1 MHFFNDLIPLFSVL
15 PFFFFFYRKE
25 AVTLPGTGET
35 NMEDIEQSLQFSNT
49 GTTTGFQHNA
59 YFTMVYTWSRCLE
72 LENEKN

>member
-35 NMEDIEQSLQFSNT
+35 NVADIEQSLQFSNT
-49 GTTTGFQHNA
+49 GTTNGFQHNA
-59 YFTMVYTWSRCLE
+59 YFTMVCICPQCME
-72 LENEKN
+72 LESEKN